1 MTDTRQDAIEHIEKV
16 QFHLDRCATD
26 LDARVI
32 LHDASKLEEPELS
45 GYAGLAEA
53 VKDLKYGTPE
63 YRAAFQPFKA
73 IIQHHYAAND
83 HHPEH
88 FGAGV
93 DGMNLLQI
101 IEMLCDWKA
110 ASERFGGGD
119 FAESL
124 KVSVARFEI
133 EPQLE
138 NILRN
143 TAKYLGWME

>member
-1 MTDTRQDAIEHIEKV
+1 MTDTRLETFMHIGKV
-16 QFHLDRCATD
+16 QYFLSLCVAD
-26 LDARVI
+26 LVARSEK
-32 LHDASKLEEPELS
+32 HDASKLDEPELS

-53 VKDLKYGTPE
+53 VKDLQYGSMA
-63 YRAAFQPFKA
+63 YRAAFQPFKT

-88 FGAGV
+88 FGAGI

-101 IEMLCDWKA
+101 IEMLADWKA
-110 ASERFGGGD
+110 ASERGGGD

>member
-1 MTDTRQDAIEHIEKV
+1 MTDTRQAAIEHIELV
-16 QFHLDRCATD
+16 RNYVMDCAID
-26 LDARVI
+26 LRERAI
-32 LHDASKLEEPELS
+32 AHDASKLIEPELS

-53 VKDLKYGTPE
+53 VKDLKYGTSE
-63 YRAAFQPFKA
+63 YRAAFQPFKP

-110 ASERFGGGD
+110 ASERGGGD